1 MLSRVKCG
9 NRIVSTHPLFKSFC
23 YILLLSE
30 GHFRMNRQGKDGF
43 AQTGGDVQITRYTGD
58 MPVSFLMMH
67 WYRIIDHGRDSLFF
81 QQALKDIPPAIFYLD
96 RILVID
102 MSRKYRSRREN
113 QRIAGGQSFIVPRGN
128 LPTGFRELLQMLQLH
143 IQHSSLQRVQTGV
156 ASDPPMV
163 VFAFLAMIGNH
174 ADTGSQR
181 LVGSHQRPPIAI
193 AG

>member
-1 MLSRVKCG
+1 
-9 NRIVSTHPLFKSFC
+9 
-23 YILLLSE
+23 
-30 GHFRMNRQGKDGF
+30 MNRQGKDGF

-113 QRIAGGQSFIVPRGN
+113 QRIAGGPKLHRTERQ
-128 LPTGFRELLQMLQLH
+128 LADGF
-143 IQHSSLQRVQTGV
+143 
-156 ASDPPMV
+156 P
-163 VFAFLAMIGNH
+163 
-174 ADTGSQR
+174 
-181 LVGSHQRPPIAI
+181 
-193 AG
+193 